1 MSSDAEHADDQT
13 EDQTEAAAQATKGA
27 KGAQAA
33 QAAQEA
39 APARKAQGGRAQGTV
54 VADIRLDDPDVVQ
67 AVTSIDGKM
76 RITREDLKNGLT
88 ADQAQLL
95 WDCAMHEHTRCETAR
110 LVTKRFIS
118 DLETIVAQRGDELLG
133 ANRRVVVPPP
143 PNVPANPSD
152 AANLKDDFL
161 YLQPI
166 RDAMDLNDAPYIV
179 PHGTARWQ
187 RKLIAASSIHENR
200 IAQKYKIRFVEDT
213 HTRDG
218 KPYSVN
224 TVTKASYCGAFPH
237 ALLFPSVKPR
247 KGIPTYTCSAGLD
260 VVLTIQLESANPI
273 ADGQSPTIVTEKNV
287 LADLRSVL
295 DPREVAAFGK
305 YECSMIFYVELQ
317 FAPEED
323 DLSHSI
329 DDPDQWVC
337 ADSSDHDHR
346 AFELAPPD
354 RRLLLPYETRPY
366 AGGYYECAMK
376 NGRCEFQFAFN
387 QHVVSKNLHHTK
399 KDRLFRFAVW
409 CLNPY
414 LNGLTESFACVS
426 SPFQIKSTLH
436 NDLGRLDRYYANDK
450 GEHVRVDPSAVT
462 RLAPARSCSVAKRA
476 VGTKRALGDSVT
488 T

>member
-27 KGAQAA
+27 KGTQAA
-33 QAAQEA
+33 QATQAA
-39 APARKAQGGRAQGTV
+39 APARQAQGGRAQGTV

-67 AVTSIDGKM
+67 AVTSLDGKV
-76 RITREDLKNGLT
+76 RITREDLQTGLT

-95 WDCAMHEHTRCETAR
+95 WDWAMHQHSRCETAK
-110 LVTKRFIS
+110 LVTKRFLS
-118 DLETIVAQRGDELLG
+118 DLETMVAQRGDELLG
-133 ANRRVVVPPP
+133 ANRRIVVPPP
-143 PNVPANPSD
+143 PHVPANSSD
-152 AANLKDDFL
+152 AAKPKDDFL
-161 YLQPI
+161 YLEPI
-166 RDAMDLNDAPYIV
+166 RDAMNLNEVPYV

-187 RKLIAASSIHENR
+187 RKLIAVTSVHENR
-200 IAQKYKIRFVEDT
+200 IAQTYRIRFVEDT

-218 KPYSVN
+218 NPYSVN
-224 TVTKASYCGAFPH
+224 AVTKASYCGAFPH

-260 VVLTIQLESANPI
+260 VVLTIQLESTSLM
-273 ADGQSPTIVTEKNV
+273 ADGQSPTIVTEQTV
-287 LADLRSVL
+287 LADLKSVL
-295 DPREVAAFGK
+295 DPREVAAFGR
-305 YECSMIFYVELQ
+305 YENTLTFYVELQ

-323 DLSHSI
+323 DLPTHSI
-329 DDPDQWVC
+329 DDPDRWVC
-337 ADSSDHDHR
+337 ADSSEHDHR
-346 AFELAPPD
+346 AFEAEPPD
-354 RRLLLPYETRPY
+354 KKLLLPYESRPY
-366 AGGYYECAMK
+366 AGGHYECAMK

-387 QHVVSKNLHHTK
+387 QNVVSKNLHHTK

-414 LNGLTESFACVS
+414 LNGLDSFACYS
-426 SPFQIKSTLH
+426 SPFQIKATLH

-476 VGTKRALGDSVT
+476 AGTKRALDA
-488 T
+488 